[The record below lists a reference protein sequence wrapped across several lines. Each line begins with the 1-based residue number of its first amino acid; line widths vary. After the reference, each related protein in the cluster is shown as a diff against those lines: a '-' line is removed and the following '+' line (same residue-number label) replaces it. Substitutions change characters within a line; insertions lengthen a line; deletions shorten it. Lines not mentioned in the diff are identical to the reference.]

1 MANVT
6 DMSRDQAKNFLRTLG
21 EEAHPSWTALE
32 IKFRIGEITETE
44 LDRNLGIGSLLRK
57 RPASSESTR
66 EVGPEET
73 LVGLRKDKEVMSRA
87 TFQARAGTRT
97 GKVNI
102 YVLDAPNTPILLS
115 IEAPDGLG
123 AIIDFTTKTAVRQK
137 IEPRI
142 VIKKV
147 IRRASW
153 ERSKKEAGTV
163 RVLRMMEHNTKG

>member
-1 MANVT
+1 
-6 DMSRDQAKNFLRTLG
+6 
-21 EEAHPSWTALE
+21 
-32 IKFRIGEITETE
+32 
-44 LDRNLGIGSLLRK
+44 
-57 RPASSESTR
+57 
-66 EVGPEET
+66 
-73 LVGLRKDKEVMSRA
+73 MSRA
-87 TFQARAGTRT
+87 TFRVRAGQRT

-123 AIIDFTTKTAVRQK
+123 AIIDYTTKTAVRQK

-142 VIKKV
+142 VSKKV

-163 RVLRMMEHNTKG
+163 RASRIMEHNTKV